1 MLKKSFLKSSFGA
14 WLTKKLTRSDLK
26 RLFEENK
33 SDKKTL
39 ILHCSD
45 APFQDFFPNRVKAAD
60 NEHEGADVIVDYY
73 NLPFKEEEFEIVM
86 CTGLLEHTKEPY
98 KLLQEIK
105 RVLKPGGCLLASAS
119 FVFPIHDAPKDYFH
133 FTPYGLKYLL
143 RDWSKTEIKGSC
155 NTMKTMG
162 ILLQRIC
169 YQSKIFFPLK
179 GILFLIAKIIPLF
192 QIFIGQEYG
201 DITKKTKIDSILS
214 SNIQVKA
221 IK

>member
-1 MLKKSFLKSSFGA
+1 MKKIFLKNPLSL
-14 WLTKKLTRSDLK
+14 WLVKKLTRSDLK

-39 ILHCSD
+39 IMHCSD
-45 APFQDFFPNRVKAAD
+45 APFQGVFPNRIKVAD
-60 NEHEGADVIVDYY
+60 NKNEGADMVVDYY
-73 NLPFKEEEFEIVM
+73 NLPFKDGEFEIVV
-86 CTGLLEHTKEPY
+86 CTGLLEHVKEPY
-98 KLLQEIK
+98 KIIQEIK
-105 RVLKPGGCLLASAS
+105 RVLKKGGQLLLSAS
-119 FVFPIHDAPKDYFH
+119 FAFSIHEAPKNYFH

-155 NTMKTMG
+155 NTMKTMA

-169 YQSKIFFPLK
+169 YQSKMFLPMKIL
-179 GILFLIAKIIPLF
+179 LFLIVKLIPFF
-192 QIFIGQEYG
+192 QIFIRQEYG